1 MGTIVSCAGLGITF
15 DKVYAI
21 PFYAKLNL
29 PNERKDFRLA
39 WAVMTNFGRWTVIF

>member
-1 MGTIVSCAGLGITF
+1 MIHNGHSFVVPAIGITF

-39 WAVMTNFGRWTVIF
+39 